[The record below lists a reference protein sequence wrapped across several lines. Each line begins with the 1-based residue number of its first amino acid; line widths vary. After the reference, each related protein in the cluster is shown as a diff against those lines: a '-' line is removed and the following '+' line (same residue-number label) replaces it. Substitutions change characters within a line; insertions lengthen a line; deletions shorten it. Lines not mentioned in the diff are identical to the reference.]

1 MAKNAPIVRLD
12 NVSLRYENNHEI
24 LSRINLEIKEG
35 SFHFLTGASGSG
47 KSTLIRLLYL
57 GQRSFNGSVHILGQ
71 DISKLS
77 TDEAALLRQKIG
89 VVFQDFHLL
98 EHLNV
103 IDNIALPL
111 RVCGVSSRKSRAIAE
126 QILDWVGLSRYAEKK
141 PSTLSGGEQQR
152 VALARAVIGKP
163 KLLLADEPTGSVD
176 DAIAIKILHLFEQL
190 HAAGTTIILAT
201 HNRDLTGEFPHPE
214 IRVENTALHIWPAK
228 TTKEKVYAHAS

>member
-1 MAKNAPIVRLD
+1 MSKHSPIVNLE
-12 NVSLRYENNHEI
+12 NVSLRYGGGREI
-24 LSRINLEIKEG
+24 LSRINLTLEPG

-57 GQRSFNGSVHILGQ
+57 GQRSFNGKVEILGQ

-77 TDEAALLRQKIG
+77 TDEAATLRQKIG

-111 RVCGVSSRKSRAIAE
+111 RVRGMNQKKSRVVAE
-126 QILDWVGLSRYAEKK
+126 QILDWVGLHGFADVK
-141 PSTLSGGEQQR
+141 PDTLSGGEQQR

-163 KLLLADEPTGSVD
+163 RLLLADEPTGSVD
-176 DAIAIKILHLFEQL
+176 DAIAIKLLHLFEQL
-190 HAAGTTIILAT
+190 HASGTTIVLAT
-201 HNRDLTGEFPHPE
+201 HNRDLTGEFPHRE
-214 IRVENTALHIWPAK
+214 ICVENAGLRVLEPMQQ
-228 TTKEKVYAHAS
+228 ERVYKDAS

>member
-1 MAKNAPIVRLD
+1 MSKNSPIVSLE
-12 NVSLRYENNHEI
+12 NVTLRYGGGREI
-24 LSRINLEIKEG
+24 LNRINLELELG

-57 GQRSFNGSVHILGQ
+57 GQRSFSGKVKILGQ

-77 TDEAALLRQKIG
+77 SDEAATLRQKIG

-98 EHLNV
+98 DHINV
-103 IDNIALPL
+103 IDNVALPL
-111 RVCGVSSRKSRAIAE
+111 RVKGMSQRKAHVVAE
-126 QILDWVGLSRYAEKK
+126 QILDWVGLEGFADKK
-141 PSTLSGGEQQR
+141 PDTLSGGEQQR

-176 DAIAIKILHLFEQL
+176 DAIAIKLLHLFEQL
-190 HAAGTTIILAT
+190 HASGTTILLAT

-214 IRVENTALHIWPAK
+214 IVAENANLTIHLPSQQ
-228 TTKEKVYAHAS
+228 EKVYQYAS